1 MAISLFKVPRNKQ
14 FTYRPRYFELYEQS
28 LVNQEAEERAERRA
42 RVLTEV
48 NGGEVNPQVNTGRRL
63 MKGSFS
69 RRFERKYSQKAR
81 SAARLR
87 TFIIFAILCAIIYL
101 VFMR

>member
-14 FTYRPRYFELYEQS
+14 FTYRPRYFDA
-28 LVNQEAEERAERRA
+28 EAEERAERRA

-48 NGGEVNPQVNTGRRL
+48 NGEEVNPQVTTGRKL
-63 MKGSFS
+63 IKGSFS

-87 TFIIFAILCAIIYL
+87 TLVIFAILCAIIYL